1 MHLSAPV
8 PIMREVR
15 RLQSKGFNG
24 ATRAALAA
32 APMDG
37 AVSERGLRG
46 RVGLHTG
53 EVEISG
59 GQARGVAVHA
69 AARVAALAPGMG

>member
-8 PIMREVR
+8 PIMREVP

-24 ATRAALAA
+24 ATRAAAQ
-32 APMDG
+32 MDS
-37 AVSERGLRG
+37 AVSELGLRV